1 MSYGEPKMMSHE
13 QVVSVLKLLLEATKS
28 KALTWEK
35 SVDGLSDWYCAKLG
49 GREIA
54 FRQLYFEAT
63 NQIGADPYMFDLHMP
78 GLNDCFACG
87 TEGYRLMMEILGA
100 AFSEWNDTMPDAA
113 IRFLRNPCRRRQDRK
128 CAAMMPKS
136 IAYADGDDGDFGQDR
151 SRPPKSRQPSRRASR
166 PLEGPF
172 VDAPRRLRVLRRSS
186 PWGIAVSSSKR
197 SEIVGLLLLAIK
209 VLLSES
215 MPKTLVVNYRR
226 RFSRTF
232 RN

>member
-1 MSYGEPKMMSHE
+1 MMSHE
-13 QVVSVLKLLLEATKS
+13 QVVSVLNLLLEATKF

-100 AFSEWNDTMPDAA
+100 AFSEWKKSSSNRHDTVGGWS
-113 IRFLRNPCRRRQDRK
+113 LREHRVHLSARGRQH
-128 CAAMMPKS
+128 
-136 IAYADGDDGDFGQDR
+136 G
-151 SRPPKSRQPSRRASR
+151 RQPDRGYSAKNR
-166 PLEGPF
+166 
-172 VDAPRRLRVLRRSS
+172 
-186 PWGIAVSSSKR
+186 
-197 SEIVGLLLLAIK
+197 
-209 VLLSES
+209 
-215 MPKTLVVNYRR
+215 
-226 RFSRTF
+226 
-232 RN
+232 